1 MRLFWNSNYDFIKLG
16 RPAMALSAVVIALTI
31 VFLALR
37 GGPNLGIDFT
47 GGIKV
52 DVMTARK
59 ITLADLETIR
69 GRLDV
74 EIHSVGAAEREV
86 LVQSKGL
93 GQAQAIAD
101 KIVAARAD
109 GPFDSV
115 EEIAAIEGVNLT
127 EKELSSVFTTVE
139 VKEAGAG
146 GVTQLIDINDAT
158 PENIRERIQQI
169 VVNKKVDE
177 LTAVLKE
184 VFGYPE
190 DTAGKTDL
198 NVLDTH
204 DALYDG
210 FLMYMDEDDAD
221 ALAQASVDI
230 RNLAGGAAESR
241 LLGSFDELLKEADVS
256 KKSEKAL
263 KDHFYVST
271 FVVRG
276 TENIGPRV
284 SHDLARLA
292 MQAMLVAAIGML
304 IYIWVRFNFRS
315 GVVAV
320 IAVIHDLIVTM
331 GLITLAGVEIDLTVI
346 AALLTIAGYSINDTI
361 VTYDR
366 IREDEHQA
374 RREAYPELLNR
385 AINENLARTLVT
397 GMSSLIALTVL
408 FFLGGEALRDFS
420 LTLIVGI
427 IIGTYSSVYVAAA
440 LLKEWNAIAAARKK
454 TVLAEKLERKGKK
467 KPRKRK

>member
-1 MRLFWNSNYDFIKLG
+1 MRLFWDSNYDFIKLG
-16 RPAMALSAVVIALTI
+16 RPAMALSAVVIALI
-31 VFLALR
+31 VVFLVLH

-59 ITLADLETIR
+59 ITLADMETIR

-74 EIHSVGAAEREV
+74 EIHSIGAAEREV

-93 GQAQAIAD
+93 GQAQVIAD
-101 KIVAARAD
+101 KIVAARAE
-109 GPFDSV
+109 GSFDSV
-115 EEIAAIEGVNLT
+115 EEIAAIEGVDLT
-127 EKELSSVFTTVE
+127 EKELSAVFTTVE

-146 GVTQLIDINDAT
+146 GVTQLININDAT
-158 PENIRERIQQI
+158 PENIRERVQQI
-169 VVNKKVDE
+169 VVNKKVEE
-177 LTAVLKE
+177 LTRVLKDI
-184 VFGYPE
+184 FGYPE
-190 DTAGKTDL
+190 DTSGKTDL
-198 NVLDTH
+198 NVLDTY

-210 FLMYMDEDDAD
+210 FIMYMDEDDAD
-221 ALAQASVDI
+221 ALAKASVDI

-241 LLGSFDELLKEADVS
+241 LLESFDELLKKADVS

-271 FVVRG
+271 FVIRG

-292 MQAMLVAAIGML
+292 MQAMLVAAVGML
-304 IYIWVRFNFRS
+304 LYIWIRFNFRS

-320 IAVIHDLIVTM
+320 IAVVHDLIVTL
-331 GLITLAGVEIDLTVI
+331 GIITLAGVEIDLTVI

-374 RREAYPELLNR
+374 RRETYPELLNR

-440 LLKEWNAIAAARKK
+440 LLKEWHAIAAARKK

-467 KPRKRK
+467 KPRRRK

>member
-1 MRLFWNSNYDFIKLG
+1 MRLFWDTNYNFIKLG
-16 RPAMALSAVVIALTI
+16 RPAMALSVIVIILI
-31 VFLALR
+31 GIFLLVR

-52 DVMTARK
+52 DIMTARK
-59 ITLADLETIR
+59 IIVDDLEKIR
-69 GRLDV
+69 ARIDV
-74 EIHSVGAAEREV
+74 EIHSIGAAEREV

-93 GQAQAIAD
+93 GQAQDFAD
-101 KIVAARAD
+101 KIVAARAQ
-109 GPFDSV
+109 GSFDSI
-115 EEIAAIEGVNLT
+115 EEVAAIEGLDLT
-127 EKELSSVFTTVE
+127 EKELSAVFTTVE

-146 GVTQLIDINDAT
+146 GVTQLININEAT
-158 PENIRERIQQI
+158 PQNIRERVQQI
-169 VVNKKVDE
+169 VVNKKVKE
-177 LTAVLKE
+177 LTAVFKD

-190 DTAGKTDL
+190 DTADKTDL
-198 NVLDTH
+198 NVLDTY

-210 FLMYMDEDDAD
+210 FIMYMDEEDTD
-221 ALAQASVDI
+221 ALAKACVDI

-241 LLGSFDELLKEADVS
+241 LLESFDELLEGVDISA
-256 KKSEKAL
+256 KSEKAL
-263 KDHFYVST
+263 KNHFYVST

-292 MQAMLVAAIGML
+292 MQAMLVAAVGML
-304 IYIWVRFNFRS
+304 IYIWIRFNFRS

-320 IAVIHDLIVTM
+320 IAVVHDLTVTL
-331 GLITLAGVEIDLTVI
+331 GIITLAGVEIDLTVI

-374 RREAYPELLNR
+374 RRETYPELLNR

-408 FFLGGEALRDFS
+408 FFLGGETLHDFS
-420 LTLIVGI
+420 LTLIIGI
-427 IIGTYSSVYVAAA
+427 IVGTYSSVYVAAA
-440 LLKEWNAIAAARKK
+440 LLKEWHELAAARKK
-454 TVLAEKLERKGKK
+454 TIIAEKLGKKTK

>member
-1 MRLFWNSNYDFIKLG
+1 M
-16 RPAMALSAVVIALTI
+16 
-31 VFLALR
+31 
-37 GGPNLGIDFT
+37 
-47 GGIKV
+47 
-52 DVMTARK
+52 
-59 ITLADLETIR
+59 
-69 GRLDV
+69 
-74 EIHSVGAAEREV
+74 
-86 LVQSKGL
+86 
-93 GQAQAIAD
+93 
-101 KIVAARAD
+101 
-109 GPFDSV
+109 
-115 EEIAAIEGVNLT
+115 
-127 EKELSSVFTTVE
+127 
-139 VKEAGAG
+139 
-146 GVTQLIDINDAT
+146 
-158 PENIRERIQQI
+158 
-169 VVNKKVDE
+169 
-177 LTAVLKE
+177 
-184 VFGYPE
+184 
-190 DTAGKTDL
+190 
-198 NVLDTH
+198 
-204 DALYDG
+204 
-210 FLMYMDEDDAD
+210 
-221 ALAQASVDI
+221 
-230 RNLAGGAAESR
+230 
-241 LLGSFDELLKEADVS
+241 
-256 KKSEKAL
+256 

-292 MQAMLVAAIGML
+292 MQAMLVAAVGML
-304 IYIWVRFNFRS
+304 LYIWIRFNFRS

-320 IAVIHDLIVTM
+320 VAVIHDLIVAL
-331 GLITLAGVEIDLTVI
+331 GVITLAGVEIDLTVI

-374 RREAYPELLNR
+374 RRETYPELLNR